1 MGYAH
6 FRSEHPGRQL
16 PKQLLDWGS
25 HTARRLPHCLGRLP
39 VHYHSGLLFVAGPSP
54 PPPWQKLP
62 LRIIDYRG
70 NYLSS
75 YLGWDFNPLD
85 VRAAMRTNAAIPGRP
100 IVVITRLLF
109 TKRPGWPRSQAPLLF
124 R

>member
-100 IVVITRLLF
+100 STITAWGYGHF
-109 TKRPGWPRSQAPLLF
+109 PRTN
-124 R
+124 RMI